1 MSERRLKL
9 GHRKEYKR
17 KSKHTRNPSYY
28 PRHLTKVTLADF
40 DADFNLRVSKEVA
53 AQRGY
58 GRKVLDKSC
67 HIAWDHGYGY
77 VKESRIVKFI
87 AKYVGKPYKEL
98 AKAWNEW
105 IKPIKNTDKTEYLD
119 DYFTDYRWRQAFF
132 RVDDNG
138 LVQSV
143 EQTPKGRRYNIS
155 TKQWKENRNHAL
167 PKFGKIAKPHKAA
180 DYYDYC
186 YGFANSNPDSNG
198 TDSNFYRPRLLGHYW
213 CMVNGTPVEL
223 PVYHVRDA
231 RDYIRWWLDGKQG
244 RIPGTREVVKVD
256 TYQQLFR
263 PGTHAYEQAVKFD
276 NNWVYLPIPCSKG
289 GYIGET
295 SKHFMHLETEQ
306 IPNPRYAEI
315 QSSLDALTKSVEDI
329 EAGITVT
336 FSDGESYKMFG
347 KKQSAE
353 PAKVTSTS
361 LAEESAKI
369 IDVFEK
375 AVTNLKEVA
384 SRAQA
389 EKEVREQ
396 EIIELQTE
404 AANLEA
410 VSNKATAMA
419 EKIGGLL
426 S

>member
-40 DADFNLRVSKEVA
+40 DADFNLRISKEVA

-143 EQTPKGRRYNIS
+143 EQTPRGRRYNIS

-198 TDSNFYRPRLLGHYW
+198 TDSDFYRPRLLGHYW

-231 RDYIRWWLDGKQG
+231 RDYIRWWLDDKQG
-244 RIPGTREVVKVD
+244 RVPGTREVVKVD

-336 FSDGESYKMFG
+336 FSDG
-347 KKQSAE
+347 
-353 PAKVTSTS
+353 VTPVTMEYLTNEINNAHYRLSITS
-361 LAEESAKI
+361 RCITVNHGYGQLYPLVKR
-369 IDVFEK
+369 IDYERTIQEM
-375 AVTNLKEVA
+375 A
-384 SRAQA
+384 
-389 EKEVREQ
+389 RE
-396 EIIELQTE
+396 T
-404 AANLEA
+404 
-410 VSNKATAMA
+410 SM
-419 EKIGGLL
+419 
-426 S
+426 

>member
-98 AKAWNEW
+98 TKAWNEW

-143 EQTPKGRRYNIS
+143 EQTPRGRRYNLS

-198 TDSNFYRPRLLGHYW
+198 TDSDFYRPRLLGHYW

-244 RIPGTREVVKVD
+244 KLPGTREVVKVD

-315 QSSLDALTKSVEDI
+315 QSSLDALTKSVE
-329 EAGITVT
+329 AGITVT
-336 FSDGESYKMFG
+336 FSDG
-347 KKQSAE
+347 
-353 PAKVTSTS
+353 VTMEYLTNEINNAHYRLSITS
-361 LAEESAKI
+361 RCITVNHGYGQLYPLVKR
-369 IDVFEK
+369 IDYERTIQEM
-375 AVTNLKEVA
+375 A
-384 SRAQA
+384 
-389 EKEVREQ
+389 RE
-396 EIIELQTE
+396 T
-404 AANLEA
+404 
-410 VSNKATAMA
+410 SM
-419 EKIGGLL
+419 
-426 S
+426 

>member
-1 MSERRLKL
+1 M
-9 GHRKEYKR
+9 GGP
-17 KSKHTRNPSYY
+17 NP
-28 PRHLTKVTLADF
+28 
-40 DADFNLRVSKEVA
+40 
-53 AQRGY
+53 
-58 GRKVLDKSC
+58 
-67 HIAWDHGYGY
+67 
-77 VKESRIVKFI
+77 
-87 AKYVGKPYKEL
+87 
-98 AKAWNEW
+98 
-105 IKPIKNTDKTEYLD
+105 YL
-119 DYFTDYRWRQAFF
+119 
-132 RVDDNG
+132 
-138 LVQSV
+138 
-143 EQTPKGRRYNIS
+143 IS

-198 TDSNFYRPRLLGHYW
+198 TDSDFYRPRLLGHYW

-231 RDYIRWWLDGKQG
+231 RDYIRWWLDDKQG
-244 RIPGTREVVKVD
+244 RVPGTREVVKVD

-336 FSDGESYKMFG
+336 FSDG
-347 KKQSAE
+347 
-353 PAKVTSTS
+353 VTPVTMEYLTNEINNAHYRLSITS
-361 LAEESAKI
+361 RYITVNHGYGQLYPLVKR
-369 IDVFEK
+369 IDYERTIQEM
-375 AVTNLKEVA
+375 A
-384 SRAQA
+384 
-389 EKEVREQ
+389 RE
-396 EIIELQTE
+396 T
-404 AANLEA
+404 
-410 VSNKATAMA
+410 SM
-419 EKIGGLL
+419 
-426 S
+426 